1 MSDGILTSVN
11 RSIGQYDCCIGEIGT
26 RLWLEYGKGADDV
39 VDVPPER
46 EVPVRYKERCRS
58 RPACLPE
65 ELDLL
70 VPGDKALVY
79 EQHCENVSI
88 PGGGV
93 RARGVKAVTNL
104 PRRAGS
110 IHR

>member
-1 MSDGILTSVN
+1 MSDGIQTSVN

-46 EVPVRYKERCRS
+46 EVPVRHEESRRA
-58 RPACLPE
+58 RPARLPE

-70 VPGDKALVY
+70 VSGNDALVY
-79 EQHCENVSI
+79 EQHCGHV
-88 PGGGV
+88 
-93 RARGVKAVTNL
+93 
-104 PRRAGS
+104 
-110 IHR
+110 